1 MVIDTNLLSDT
12 LLSELLKH
20 HPKVYR
26 NKPPQNPIFP
36 YIVFIL
42 DNTMDSIPSN
52 DYYIH
57 IDIYEDGNKSVRG
70 MESLADTIEINFN
83 NIVIDNENINVH
95 FTKENRQFVG
105 SEDLGGKNLITIR
118 YNTRVYFK

>member
-1 MVIDTNLLSDT
+1 MKINTNLLADIV
-12 LLSELLKH
+12 LEELEKYH
-20 HPKVYR
+20 TRVYR

-42 DNTMDSIPSN
+42 DDVLDTNPSE

-57 IDIYEDGNKSVRG
+57 VDIFDEENKSVRE
-70 MESLADTIEINFN
+70 MEDLVDSLDNGINN
-83 NIVIDNENINVH
+83 KVINLPDINLH
-95 FTKENRQFVG
+95 FKREARQFLDNK
-105 SEDLGGKNLITIR
+105 ELGGKRLITIR